1 MTLRHLMARALLAAS
16 LVAPPVASA
25 AAETAVTWESR
36 FWDRTGNAD
45 LVLPLPCGGAMAFQR
60 VDTPVPGGNPASDRP
75 VQMGLATSEAGY
87 VDYLRRAFIRG
98 GFSNPEDAS
107 AFYYIA
113 RYELTRDQHAALL
126 GNCSR
131 PSLAGTVPASGLS
144 WFDAVDAARRMT
156 EWLRQNAPQTLPH
169 EDGTPGY
176 VRLPTEVEWEYAVR
190 GGAAVD
196 GSVFNQRTY
205 PFDGPMRD
213 HGWHQGADSARGQL
227 RPVGVL
233 DPNPLGLHEVYG
245 NVEEIML
252 EPFRLNALGRLHGQ
266 AGGVVTRGGSILS
279 RASELSSGLRQEFP
293 AYSMAGGKPVALDT
307 FGVRFVIG
315 IHLSLSTARINRLRN
330 AWLDRFNDGGDTDT
344 DASLTEI
351 LDVLIAEELELER
364 RLVLETARLRAT
376 EDARERE
383 ASRLEAMKA
392 LAIGGAVLVQF
403 LREDSSGI
411 ELAIRAIATFD
422 AAIDEAEASDGLVG
436 DEAIDRLIDKREAV
450 RAGLADRESRFALNF
465 LGYRRNL
472 VTSATGYDREE
483 RDQALG
489 ILLKELELSGRTGL
503 IPLVRDFH
511 EDIATY
517 AANPSLETPKIRALA
532 LE

>member
-1 MTLRHLMARALLAAS
+1 MIHRHLIVRALLRALLVILPAAS
-16 LVAPPVASA
+16 AI
-25 AAETAVTWESR
+25 AESTITWESR
-36 FWDRTGNAD
+36 FWDRAGNSD

-60 VDTPVPGGNPASDRP
+60 VDTPVPEGNPASDRAI
-75 VQMGLATSEAGY
+75 QMGLASSEAGY

-98 GFSNPEDAS
+98 GLSDPEDAS
-107 AFYYIA
+107 AFYYIG

-126 GNCSR
+126 GSCPR

-156 EWLRQNAPQTLPH
+156 EWLRQNAPRALPH
-169 EDGTPGY
+169 EDGAPGY

-190 GGAAVD
+190 GGAAVE

-205 PFDGPMRD
+205 PLDGPMRD
-213 HGWHQGADSARGQL
+213 HGWHQGADSARGNL
-227 RPVGVL
+227 RPVGL
-233 DPNPLGLHEVYG
+233 LGPNPVGLHDVYG

-279 RASELSSGLRQEFP
+279 RASEISSGLRQEFP
-293 AYSMAGGKPVALDT
+293 VYSMTDGKPVALDT

-315 IHLSLSTARINRLRN
+315 IHLSLSTERTNRLRN
-330 AWLDRFNDGGDTDT
+330 AWLDHFNDTSDAGT

-351 LDVLIAEELELER
+351 LDGLIAEELELER

-376 EDARERE
+376 EAARERE
-383 ASRLEAMKA
+383 AGRLETMKA

-403 LREDSSGI
+403 LREDSAGI
-411 ELAIRAIATFD
+411 EHSVNVVAAFD
-422 AAIDEAEASDGLVG
+422 AAIQGAEDSGGLISKEKIDELV
-436 DEAIDRLIDKREAV
+436 AKRETIKK
-450 RAGLADRESRFALNF
+450 GLADRESRFALNF
-465 LGYRRNL
+465 LSYRRNL
-472 VTSATGYDREE
+472 VTSATGYNLEDRE
-483 RDQALG
+483 QALG
-489 ILLKELELSGRTGL
+489 VLLQELELSGRAGL
-503 IPLVRDFH
+503 MPLVRDFH
-511 EDIATY
+511 EDVAAY
-517 AANPSLETPKIRALA
+517 AASPSMETPQIRTLA